1 MASLLAPRPN
11 QATGDSLPATG
22 CPRALAPANESLAR
36 VRHLTSFQ
44 SSSPVA
50 NVNESIAS
58 ANDSLPLTIHLTRF
72 QGSQGVTKVPPLS
85 TPSESITT
93 PHKPL
98 GGCHSA

>member
-11 QATGDSLPATG
+11 QATGDSLPATAST
-22 CPRALAPANESLAR
+22 RDMTPANESLAR

-44 SSSPVA
+44 SPSPIA
-50 NVNESIAS
+50 NFNESIAG
-58 ANDSLPLTIHLTRF
+58 ANDSLPLTIHLPRF
-72 QGSQGVTKVPPLS
+72 QGNQGVTKVTPLS

-93 PHKPL
+93 PHKPP